1 MLQKQNRIIMNYK
14 IFLIFSSIIVF
25 SGFIPSVMG
34 HGIGYEILR
43 PQQLGDRMV
52 ALEITS
58 SQYEDPDNPDREI
71 QFALFDVDTGIT
83 ERDVTFEVTARKGNM
98 MLFEDSF
105 KATDGIFVF
114 VLLPDDSN
122 EITLTQENQAS
133 FFDSLMGSKKE
144 VILVKGEPFKTGG
157 LYTFDVKTSTPN
169 SEPLEWF
176 VGLSIPDRTFYEIN
190 DPNFGIEEFSIV
202 TYYDV
207 ISDFQYDPAKRE
219 ISFSMP
225 FFWDLDN
232 INQTSVV
239 HEEMVMKKTFGDMMV
254 AEYTALVN
262 GHEVSDY
269 TVTIDEF
276 SEVQRIVHI
285 VLNQK
290 ELLELY
296 DKQNGNADGMDF
308 ILKPKSKDTPLST
321 VTGNG
326 QYRISLDWE
335 PEEIKSDSS
344 VTLSFEIT
352 DVFLKGRPVL
362 ADYDLSLIHD
372 GNVFYETSGT
382 TTGEKGI
389 PNEVSVV
396 IPKDVSGPVMVQFDN
411 LNGNSLA
418 RVGLPIVVNRIHAE
432 AEEIII
438 PDWVR
443 NNAGWWS
450 QGEIKDS
457 DFASGIEFMIKNEI
471 IKVPIESTGE
481 KTSDVAIPDW
491 VRNNAGWWSQG
502 EITDKDFASGIQY
515 LITKGI
521 ISVWY
526 FIHILELSHF

>member
-1 MLQKQNRIIMNYK
+1 MLQKQNRKIMNYK
-14 IFLIFSSIIVF
+14 ILLIFFGVLVL
-25 SGFIPSVMG
+25 SGFMPNVMG
-34 HGIGYEILR
+34 HGIGYEIL
-43 PQQLGDRMV
+43 PAQQSGDKMV

-71 QFALFDVDTGIT
+71 QFSLFDVDTGIT
-83 ERDVTFEVTARKGNM
+83 ERDVTFEVTAKKGDRV
-98 MLFEDSF
+98 LFENSF
-105 KATDGIFVF
+105 KTTDGIFVF

-133 FFDSLMGSKKE
+133 FFDSLLGAKKE
-144 VILVKGEPFKTGG
+144 VIHVKGSPFKTGG

-176 VGLSIPDRTFYEIN
+176 VGLSIPDRTFYEID

-202 TYYDV
+202 TYYDL
-207 ISDFQYDPAKRE
+207 ISDFQYDPAKKE

-232 INQTSVV
+232 INQTSVI
-239 HEEMVMKKTFGDMMV
+239 HQEMVMKKTFGDMMV

-262 GHEVSDY
+262 GYEVSDY
-269 TVTIDEF
+269 TITIDEF

-296 DKQNGNADGMDF
+296 EKQNGNADGMDF
-308 ILKPKSKDTPLST
+308 VLKPKSKDTPLST

-326 QYRISLDWE
+326 QYRIALEWE
-335 PEEIKSDSS
+335 PEEIKSDSN
-344 VTLSFEIT
+344 VKLSFEVT
-352 DVFLKGRPVL
+352 DVFLRGRPVL
-362 ADYDLSLIHD
+362 ADFDLFLIHD
-372 GNVFYETSGT
+372 GNVIYQTSGT
-382 TTGEKGI
+382 TTGERDV
-389 PNEVSVV
+389 PTQVDVM
-396 IPKDVSGPVMVQFDN
+396 IPKDVSGPVTIQFAN

-418 RVGLPIVVNRIHAE
+418 RVGLPIVVDRIHLE
-432 AEEIII
+432 SDDVVI

-450 QGEIKDS
+450 QGEIEDS
-457 DFASGIEFMIKNEI
+457 DFASGIEFLIKKEI
-471 IKVPIESTGE
+471 IKVPIQSSGE
-481 KTSDVAIPDW
+481 KITDVSIPDW

-515 LITKGI
+515 LVTKGI
-521 ISVWY
+521 ISV
-526 FIHILELSHF
+526 